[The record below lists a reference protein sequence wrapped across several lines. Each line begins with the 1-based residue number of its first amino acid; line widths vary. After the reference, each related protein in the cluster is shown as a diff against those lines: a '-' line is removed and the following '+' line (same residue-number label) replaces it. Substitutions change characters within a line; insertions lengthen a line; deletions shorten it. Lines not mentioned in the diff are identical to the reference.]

1 MCKNFRH
8 FRDKKCVKMR
18 HFLPVFSTFT
28 VDLIDFFLK
37 FSHTPILTTFLNV
50 IKVSAVGELL
60 MPQSIVVT
68 YFRSKNHPEL

>member
-28 VDLIDFFLK
+28 VDLIDFF
-37 FSHTPILTTFLNV
+37 FEIQPHAHSHHFFKCN
-50 IKVSAVGELL
+50 KSECGGG
-60 MPQSIVVT
+60 VVNA
-68 YFRSKNHPEL
+68 SKYCRNLFQI